1 MRSSSHAAQL
11 GERLV
16 ALHHA
21 LLHAVRVGPLV
32 HDVPGLVGHAL
43 RRLGRGVLAE
53 QVDDLQLERLDLRGR
68 VARRQLRQ
76 RVVGGLAPERGG
88 DQQPVS
94 QRVRAA
100 VAHPPLAPAENIR
113 RDPMSPDPDF
123 ARLASAAD
131 PPIEELALAMA
142 AELRETDRE
151 AARERLDELGEQLA
165 SLASGGSA
173 ELEAW
178 ACAELLGGREGLSGD
193 REEYDNPD
201 NSMLDLVLERR
212 RGLPIALSVV
222 YVAAARR
229 AGIEQLAGVGL
240 PGHFVVAH
248 FGASPPL
255 VLDPFSG
262 GVRVSVQ
269 GPARLMRP
277 WTPHETA
284 LRMLN
289 NLVAAYTRRARLD

>member
-1 MRSSSHAAQL
+1 
-11 GERLV
+11 
-16 ALHHA
+16 
-21 LLHAVRVGPLV
+21 
-32 HDVPGLVGHAL
+32 
-43 RRLGRGVLAE
+43 
-53 QVDDLQLERLDLRGR
+53 
-68 VARRQLRQ
+68 
-76 RVVGGLAPERGG
+76 
-88 DQQPVS
+88 
-94 QRVRAA
+94 
-100 VAHPPLAPAENIR
+100 
-113 RDPMSPDPDF
+113 MSPDPDF
-123 ARLASAAD
+123 ARLAEAAD
-131 PPIEELALAMA
+131 PPVEELALAMA
-142 AELRETDRE
+142 AELRETDRA
-151 AARERLDELGEQLA
+151 AARERLDALGEQLA

-178 ACAELLGGREGLSGD
+178 ACAELLGGREGLTGD
-193 REEYDNPD
+193 RDEYDNPD

-269 GPARLMRP
+269 APPRLVRP
-277 WTPHETA
+277 WSAHETA

-289 NLVAAYTRRARLD
+289 NLVAAYTRRARLGDAIVAARLRLALPLPDAERVRVEEELVALSARLN

>member
-1 MRSSSHAAQL
+1 
-11 GERLV
+11 
-16 ALHHA
+16 
-21 LLHAVRVGPLV
+21 
-32 HDVPGLVGHAL
+32 
-43 RRLGRGVLAE
+43 
-53 QVDDLQLERLDLRGR
+53 
-68 VARRQLRQ
+68 
-76 RVVGGLAPERGG
+76 
-88 DQQPVS
+88 
-94 QRVRAA
+94 
-100 VAHPPLAPAENIR
+100 
-113 RDPMSPDPDF
+113 MSPDPDF
-123 ARLASAAD
+123 ARLAEAPD

-142 AELRETDRE
+142 AELRETDRA
-151 AARERLDELGEQLA
+151 AARERLDSLGEQLA

-178 ACAELLGGREGLSGD
+178 ACAELLGGREGLAGD

-269 GPARLMRP
+269 GPQRLVRP
-277 WTPHETA
+277 WSAHETA

-289 NLVAAYTRRARLD
+289 NLVAAYTRRARLGDAIVAARLRLALPLPDAERVRVEEELVALSARLN

>member
-1 MRSSSHAAQL
+1 MR
-11 GERLV
+11 
-16 ALHHA
+16 
-21 LLHAVRVGPLV
+21 
-32 HDVPGLVGHAL
+32 
-43 RRLGRGVLAE
+43 
-53 QVDDLQLERLDLRGR
+53 
-68 VARRQLRQ
+68 
-76 RVVGGLAPERGG
+76 
-88 DQQPVS
+88 
-94 QRVRAA
+94 
-100 VAHPPLAPAENIR
+100 
-113 RDPMSPDPDF
+113 PDSDF
-123 ARLASAAD
+123 ARLAGAPD

-151 AARERLDELGEQLA
+151 AARDRLDALGEQLA

-178 ACAELLGGREGLSGD
+178 ACAELLGGRHGLAGD

-269 GPARLMRP
+269 APARLVRP
-277 WTPHETA
+277 WTAHETA

-289 NLVAAYTRRARLD
+289 NLVAAYTRRARLGDAIVAARLRLALPLPDAERVRLEEELVGLSARLN

>member
-1 MRSSSHAAQL
+1 M
-11 GERLV
+11 
-16 ALHHA
+16 
-21 LLHAVRVGPLV
+21 P
-32 HDVPGLVGHAL
+32 
-43 RRLGRGVLAE
+43 
-53 QVDDLQLERLDLRGR
+53 
-68 VARRQLRQ
+68 
-76 RVVGGLAPERGG
+76 
-88 DQQPVS
+88 
-94 QRVRAA
+94 
-100 VAHPPLAPAENIR
+100 
-113 RDPMSPDPDF
+113 PDPDF
-123 ARLASAAD
+123 AGLAGAPD

-142 AELRETDRE
+142 AELRDTDRA
-151 AARERLDELGEQLA
+151 AARSRLDELGEQLA

-178 ACAELLGGREGLSGD
+178 ACGELLGGREGLAGD

-269 GPARLMRP
+269 APAQRLVRP
-277 WTPHETA
+277 WSPHETA

-289 NLVAAYTRRARLD
+289 NLVAAYTRRARLGDAIVAARLRLALPVPDAERARLEEELVSLSARLN

>member
-1 MRSSSHAAQL
+1 M
-11 GERLV
+11 
-16 ALHHA
+16 
-21 LLHAVRVGPLV
+21 P
-32 HDVPGLVGHAL
+32 
-43 RRLGRGVLAE
+43 
-53 QVDDLQLERLDLRGR
+53 
-68 VARRQLRQ
+68 
-76 RVVGGLAPERGG
+76 
-88 DQQPVS
+88 
-94 QRVRAA
+94 
-100 VAHPPLAPAENIR
+100 
-113 RDPMSPDPDF
+113 PDPDF
-123 ARLASAAD
+123 AGLAGASD

-142 AELRETDRE
+142 AELRDTDRE

-165 SLASGGSA
+165 SLASGGGA
-173 ELEAW
+173 EVEAW
-178 ACAELLGGREGLSGD
+178 ACAELLGGRHGLAGD

-262 GVRVSVQ
+262 GVRVEVQ
-269 GPARLMRP
+269 APARLVRP
-277 WTPHETA
+277 WSAHETA

-289 NLVAAYTRRARLD
+289 NLVAAYTRRGRLDRAIVAARLRLALPLPDAERVRVEEELVALSARLN

>member
-1 MRSSSHAAQL
+1 
-11 GERLV
+11 
-16 ALHHA
+16 
-21 LLHAVRVGPLV
+21 
-32 HDVPGLVGHAL
+32 
-43 RRLGRGVLAE
+43 
-53 QVDDLQLERLDLRGR
+53 
-68 VARRQLRQ
+68 
-76 RVVGGLAPERGG
+76 
-88 DQQPVS
+88 
-94 QRVRAA
+94 
-100 VAHPPLAPAENIR
+100 
-113 RDPMSPDPDF
+113 MSPDPDF
-123 ARLASAAD
+123 ARLAEAPD

-142 AELRETDRE
+142 AELRETDRA
-151 AARERLDELGEQLA
+151 AARERLDSLGEQLA

-178 ACAELLGGREGLSGD
+178 ACAELLGGREGLAGD

-269 GPARLMRP
+269 APQRLVRP
-277 WTPHETA
+277 WSAHETA

-289 NLVAAYTRRARLD
+289 NLVAAYTRRARLGDAIVAARLRLALPLPDAERVRVEEELVALSARLN